1 MHCFFQISEAFF
13 QKWTFINVHFQ
24 KIPNTFEKNDS
35 LHSFSIR
42 PPNICGV
49 TFMLQNF
56 IKEWSRANHYAVYI
70 GICVY
75 ESM

>member
-42 PPNICGV
+42 PPNICGGYLYAAKLYQGVV
-49 TFMLQNF
+49 TRKPLC
-56 IKEWSRANHYAVYI
+56 
-70 GICVY
+70 CVY
-75 ESM
+75 RYMRI